1 MSLSA
6 GSGHPA
12 AFIFI
17 RCCRFAAVIQVMI
30 CEKAEERSGQAQFV
44 ICDVQ
49 REYAENLMNII
60 SEKLKEEYQFHLFWN
75 LQQLKEFSEKMP
87 ISRLLIAE
95 EYPVEKRKEILAEN
109 RYLLTGKRSQEKE
122 REGEYDWFQEEV
134 PVYRYQSAEIILQKV
149 TGRMELKEKVVADT
163 SVRGMIGVYSPIHRI
178 GKTKFAI
185 RTARQLG
192 RSVPVLYLNLEGNS
206 GDNYYFQNRE
216 GNDLGDLLYYMR
228 QDNMNLG
235 LKLVG
240 MIRQKGGVDYIPAI
254 RNEQDFRNV
263 DREEWLRLFEAIL
276 EKSIYEILLLDL
288 GDSINGLSPIVDAR
302 LKDGS
307 RVNVVMKPV
316 AVNGPILTIRTFPE
330 EPLTMKKLIDCGSMT
345 EEAAQFIRKL
355 VIAKYNIFV
364 SGGTGAGKTTFLN
377 AMSDFIPKD
386 ERIITI
392 EDNAEMQ
399 IRGVENLVKLEARGA
414 NPEGEGAVTIRDL
427 IRSALRM
434 RPDRIIVGEV
444 RGDETVDMISSAM
457 LNGHSGSMSTGHAN
471 NPTDMLHRLETM
483 MLMGIDLP
491 LAAVQRQI
499 ASALDIIIH
508 LGRLRDKSRKVLQ
521 ITEIE
526 KYESGKIHT
535 RTLYEFRE
543 EGMEHGKIKG
553 RLMKVAELSNQEK
566 LMAAGYKE
574 A

>member
-1 MSLSA
+1 
-6 GSGHPA
+6 
-12 AFIFI
+12 
-17 RCCRFAAVIQVMI
+17 
-30 CEKAEERSGQAQFV
+30 
-44 ICDVQ
+44 
-49 REYAENLMNII
+49 
-60 SEKLKEEYQFHLFWN
+60 
-75 LQQLKEFSEKMP
+75 
-87 ISRLLIAE
+87 
-95 EYPVEKRKEILAEN
+95 
-109 RYLLTGKRSQEKE
+109 
-122 REGEYDWFQEEV
+122 
-134 PVYRYQSAEIILQKV
+134 
-149 TGRMELKEKVVADT
+149 
-163 SVRGMIGVYSPIHRI
+163 
-178 GKTKFAI
+178 
-185 RTARQLG
+185 
-192 RSVPVLYLNLEGNS
+192 
-206 GDNYYFQNRE
+206 
-216 GNDLGDLLYYMR
+216 
-228 QDNMNLG
+228 
-235 LKLVG
+235 
-240 MIRQKGGVDYIPAI
+240 
-254 RNEQDFRNV
+254 
-263 DREEWLRLFEAIL
+263 
-276 EKSIYEILLLDL
+276 
-288 GDSINGLSPIVDAR
+288 
-302 LKDGS
+302 
-307 RVNVVMKPV
+307 
-316 AVNGPILTIRTFPE
+316 
-330 EPLTMKKLIDCGSMT
+330 MT

>member
-109 RYLLTGKRSQEKE
+109 RYLLTEKRSQEKE
-122 REGEYDWFQEEV
+122 REGEDDWFQEEV

-163 SVRGMIGVYSPIHRI
+163 SVRGLIGVYSPIHRI

-228 QDNMNLG
+228 QDNMNLACRYDQAKRRSG
-235 LKLVG
+235 LYPG
-240 MIRQKGGVDYIPAI
+240 DQK
-254 RNEQDFRNV
+254 
-263 DREEWLRLFEAIL
+263 
-276 EKSIYEILLLDL
+276 
-288 GDSINGLSPIVDAR
+288 
-302 LKDGS
+302 
-307 RVNVVMKPV
+307 
-316 AVNGPILTIRTFPE
+316 
-330 EPLTMKKLIDCGSMT
+330 
-345 EEAAQFIRKL
+345 
-355 VIAKYNIFV
+355 
-364 SGGTGAGKTTFLN
+364 
-377 AMSDFIPKD
+377 
-386 ERIITI
+386 
-392 EDNAEMQ
+392 
-399 IRGVENLVKLEARGA
+399 
-414 NPEGEGAVTIRDL
+414 
-427 IRSALRM
+427 
-434 RPDRIIVGEV
+434 
-444 RGDETVDMISSAM
+444 
-457 LNGHSGSMSTGHAN
+457 
-471 NPTDMLHRLETM
+471 
-483 MLMGIDLP
+483 
-491 LAAVQRQI
+491 
-499 ASALDIIIH
+499 
-508 LGRLRDKSRKVLQ
+508 
-521 ITEIE
+521 
-526 KYESGKIHT
+526 
-535 RTLYEFRE
+535 
-543 EGMEHGKIKG
+543 
-553 RLMKVAELSNQEK
+553 
-566 LMAAGYKE
+566 
-574 A
+574 

>member
-235 LKLVG
+235 LKLIVKNG
-240 MIRQKGGVDYIPAI
+240 CVCLRQFWKKVFMRSFFWILGTVSTDFIRYWKIA
-254 RNEQDFRNV
+254 
-263 DREEWLRLFEAIL
+263 EEFIHR
-276 EKSIYEILLLDL
+276 
-288 GDSINGLSPIVDAR
+288 
-302 LKDGS
+302 
-307 RVNVVMKPV
+307 
-316 AVNGPILTIRTFPE
+316 ILTRE
-330 EPLTMKKLIDCGSMT
+330 S
-345 EEAAQFIRKL
+345 
-355 VIAKYNIFV
+355 
-364 SGGTGAGKTTFLN
+364 
-377 AMSDFIPKD
+377 
-386 ERIITI
+386 
-392 EDNAEMQ
+392 
-399 IRGVENLVKLEARGA
+399 
-414 NPEGEGAVTIRDL
+414 
-427 IRSALRM
+427 
-434 RPDRIIVGEV
+434 
-444 RGDETVDMISSAM
+444 
-457 LNGHSGSMSTGHAN
+457 
-471 NPTDMLHRLETM
+471 
-483 MLMGIDLP
+483 
-491 LAAVQRQI
+491 QRQ
-499 ASALDIIIH
+499 S
-508 LGRLRDKSRKVLQ
+508 
-521 ITEIE
+521 
-526 KYESGKIHT
+526 
-535 RTLYEFRE
+535 
-543 EGMEHGKIKG
+543 
-553 RLMKVAELSNQEK
+553 
-566 LMAAGYKE
+566 
-574 A
+574 

>member
-109 RYLLTGKRSQEKE
+109 RYLLTEKRSQEKE
-122 REGEYDWFQEEV
+122 REGEDDWFQEEV

-206 GDNYYFQNRE
+206 GYNYYFQNRE

-288 GDSINGLSPIVDAR
+288 GDSINGLYQ
-302 LKDGS
+302 
-307 RVNVVMKPV
+307 
-316 AVNGPILTIRTFPE
+316 ILENCGRIYTPY
-330 EPLTMKKLIDCGSMT
+330 IDEG
-345 EEAAQFIRKL
+345 
-355 VIAKYNIFV
+355 IAKAKLDQYEKSLRI
-364 SGGTGAGKTTFLN
+364 SGHGEILSRTVKKRIGRTKMQERYLPGKRGE
-377 AMSDFIPKD
+377 AQKD
-386 ERIITI
+386 E
-392 EDNAEMQ
+392 
-399 IRGVENLVKLEARGA
+399 
-414 NPEGEGAVTIRDL
+414 
-427 IRSALRM
+427 
-434 RPDRIIVGEV
+434 
-444 RGDETVDMISSAM
+444 
-457 LNGHSGSMSTGHAN
+457 
-471 NPTDMLHRLETM
+471 
-483 MLMGIDLP
+483 
-491 LAAVQRQI
+491 
-499 ASALDIIIH
+499 
-508 LGRLRDKSRKVLQ
+508 
-521 ITEIE
+521 
-526 KYESGKIHT
+526 
-535 RTLYEFRE
+535 
-543 EGMEHGKIKG
+543 
-553 RLMKVAELSNQEK
+553 
-566 LMAAGYKE
+566 
-574 A
+574 

>member
-235 LKLVG
+235 LWIVKNGCVCL
-240 MIRQKGGVDYIPAI
+240 RQFWKKVFM
-254 RNEQDFRNV
+254 RSFF
-263 DREEWLRLFEAIL
+263 WIL
-276 EKSIYEILLLDL
+276 
-288 GDSINGLSPIVDAR
+288 G
-302 LKDGS
+302 
-307 RVNVVMKPV
+307 
-316 AVNGPILTIRTFPE
+316 T
-330 EPLTMKKLIDCGSMT
+330 
-345 EEAAQFIRKL
+345 
-355 VIAKYNIFV
+355 V
-364 SGGTGAGKTTFLN
+364 S
-377 AMSDFIPKD
+377 SDFIRYWKIA
-386 ERIITI
+386 EEFIHRILTR
-392 EDNAEMQ
+392 E
-399 IRGVENLVKLEARGA
+399 
-414 NPEGEGAVTIRDL
+414 
-427 IRSALRM
+427 S
-434 RPDRIIVGEV
+434 
-444 RGDETVDMISSAM
+444 
-457 LNGHSGSMSTGHAN
+457 
-471 NPTDMLHRLETM
+471 
-483 MLMGIDLP
+483 
-491 LAAVQRQI
+491 QRQSWI
-499 ASALDIIIH
+499 NMKRVC
-508 LGRLRDKSRKVLQ
+508 GFPVM
-521 ITEIE
+521 E
-526 KYESGKIHT
+526 KFFPG
-535 RTLYEFRE
+535 
-543 EGMEHGKIKG
+543 
-553 RLMKVAELSNQEK
+553 Q
-566 LMAAGYKE
+566 
-574 A
+574 